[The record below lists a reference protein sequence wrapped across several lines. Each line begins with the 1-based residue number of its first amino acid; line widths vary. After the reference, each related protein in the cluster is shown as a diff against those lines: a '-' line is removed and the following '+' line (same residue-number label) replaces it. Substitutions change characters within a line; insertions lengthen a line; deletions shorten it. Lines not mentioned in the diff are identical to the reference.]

1 MPSYLDMLPEDTI
14 THIYRMLYK
23 SVINDMKA
31 NGKYK
36 NLVCFDKLLEITKNP
51 YVDTLNY
58 YDYIVNSFIDNI
70 VSKYGGSA
78 GSVGSAGSAG
88 SAGSTG
94 YNIEDHQEDHFYNS
108 LLYSSSLYYKS
119 YYIKPLNFD
128 INKIE
133 IFNFYI
139 YNLYKDDV
147 DNDGLEV
154 FNNKYFA
161 TSYYSGI
168 TKGINKNGFIL
179 EKETSFRCLAE
190 VIFYIIEFYDFIKQ
204 ILYMNIEIIE
214 QIGGVLNLSPAKIKE
229 RGTLIDILNY
239 HINHRFLEGL
249 LYDIKYKC
257 AKPLLE

>member
-58 YDYIVNSFIDNI
+58 YDYVVNSCIDNI
-70 VSKYGGSA
+70 VSKYRGY
-78 GSVGSAGSAG
+78 
-88 SAGSTG
+88 TG
-94 YNIEDHQEDHFYNS
+94 YKGFNIEDHQEDHFYNS

-133 IFNFYI
+133 IFNFFI

-190 VIFYIIEFYDFIKQ
+190 VIFYIIDFYDFIRQ

-214 QIGGVLNLSPAKIKE
+214 QIGGVLNLSAAKIKE
-229 RGTLIDILNY
+229 RDTLIDILNY

>member
-36 NLVCFDKLLEITKNP
+36 NLVCFNKLLEITKNP

-58 YDYIVNSFIDNI
+58 YDYIVISCIDNI
-70 VSKYGGSA
+70 VSKYGGSVGSASSA
-78 GSVGSAGSAG
+78 GSVG
-88 SAGSTG
+88 
-94 YNIEDHQEDHFYNS
+94 YNIENHQEDHFYNS

-133 IFNFYI
+133 IFNFFI

-190 VIFYIIEFYDFIKQ
+190 VIFYIIDFYDFIKQ
-204 ILYMNIEIIE
+204 ILYMNIEILE
-214 QIGGVLNLSPAKIKE
+214 QIGGVLNLSAAKIKE
-229 RGTLIDILNY
+229 RDTLIDILNY

-249 LYDIKYKC
+249 LYDIKNKC
-257 AKPLLE
+257 SKPLLE

>member
-58 YDYIVNSFIDNI
+58 YDYIVISCIDNI
-70 VSKYGGSA
+70 VSKYGGS
-78 GSVGSAGSAG
+78 VGS
-88 SAGSTG
+88 
-94 YNIEDHQEDHFYNS
+94 NIEDHQEDHFYNS

-229 RGTLIDILNY
+229 RDTLIDILNY